1 MNTPRTSSSTS
12 LAKELTLIPGIS
24 LPSNLSPLRINEI
37 TNFRSKKIKE
47 YQQVLETCLSESLPV
62 TNSQSPYAI
71 SKRERLKVLNK
82 QRDNKREEIS
92 QKREEEEIKRIT
104 QSQYLKLTSVYNKL
118 KINNEKMRMKQA
130 IKEKIERQKA
140 IKEKKKQEESTK
152 NLVIENINNFY
163 TDRINILKE
172 KIRKEKSRNQI
183 KSVEKKKIVSQIK
196 KEQQLKKKNNL
207 VSSFII

>member
-1 MNTPRTSSSTS
+1 
-12 LAKELTLIPGIS
+12 
-24 LPSNLSPLRINEI
+24 
-37 TNFRSKKIKE
+37 
-47 YQQVLETCLSESLPV
+47 
-62 TNSQSPYAI
+62 
-71 SKRERLKVLNK
+71 
-82 QRDNKREEIS
+82 
-92 QKREEEEIKRIT
+92 
-104 QSQYLKLTSVYNKL
+104 
-118 KINNEKMRMKQA
+118 MRMKQA